1 MWILRALAPLVLA
14 GCSQILGL
22 HDLDE
27 APQFELKGSVSES
40 YLDGSNHA
48 QTTVP
53 SGVTVEF
60 VRLADGE
67 TLASETTVGG
77 NYSLTIPGATDG
89 YLHVTLPGND
99 IVETYQYL
107 AEPLTTDFTQTLF
120 MNTRPYIM
128 ALAAEAQ
135 AAQGISNGFV
145 MFIVEDTSL
154 GRVPAVTV
162 AAGGDTVTYTTS
174 NGPDA
179 AATETDA
186 SGLAFIFDASSTL
199 RSFTAAG
206 NGMSVTRDNV
216 DVVGGALTVVPLVL
230 PGS

>member
-1 MWILRALAPLVLA
+1 MLRTIAPLLLA

-27 APQFELKGSVSES
+27 APQFELSGSVSES
-40 YLDGSNHA
+40 YLDGSNKA

-60 VRLADGE
+60 VRVADGA
-67 TLASETTVGG
+67 TLATETTIGG
-77 NYSLTIPGATDG
+77 NYSLRIPGGTDG

-107 AEPLTTDFTQTLF
+107 ATPLTTDFTQTLF

-128 ALAAEAQ
+128 SLATEAQ
-135 AAQGISNGFV
+135 ASQGISNGFV
-145 MFIVEDTSL
+145 MFIIENTNL
-154 GRVPAVTV
+154 ERVPAVMV
-162 AAGGDTVTYTTS
+162 MAGSDTVTYTTS
-174 NGPDA
+174 NGPDS
-179 AATETDA
+179 AATETDG
-186 SGLAFIFDASSTL
+186 SGLAFIFDASATL

-206 NGMSVTRDNV
+206 NGTSMTRDNV
-216 DVVGGALTVVPLVL
+216 DVVGGTLTVVPLVM